1 VKGVESVAFLQI
13 GQVGEGQDLFVILLW
28 WIPFIFFLF
37 YGQRINA
44 QMTLLE
50 IGGIL
55 NQLNR
60 IRLIAWEET
69 LGVLRRKGCDPKV
82 AEDKLKQIVNSFFI
96 YPETLDPVGVFRK
109 IEHLLDVRDDKLL
122 DNVKEMLPHLDETEV
137 RNIENLIEATTAL
150 HQLYKT
156 VRHYYL
162 LSKRTN
168 NVYVIVQLQI
178 LLPQIVEYA
187 NAYYNALQA
196 FKKGVPVGDGIG
208 ALVASRLAYELGNHS
223 LNYEEITKDTI
234 LRKVKFEG
242 REIYIIKAKGPG
254 GNVGK
259 PGEAVRTLIE
269 DEKKKISLI
278 VMIDAALKLEGEK
291 TGEVAEGIGAA
302 IGGIGVDK
310 YKIEEVA
317 TKHKVPIYAVVIKVS
332 LANAISIMRKEV
344 YTSLKE
350 TIDRVKRIIL
360 EKSNPGES
368 VIVVGVGNTMGIY

>member
-1 VKGVESVAFLQI
+1 MESVAFLQI
-13 GQVGEGQDLFVILLW
+13 GQVGGGQDLFVILLW
-28 WIPFIFFLF
+28 WIPFIFLLF

-109 IEHLLDVRDDKLL
+109 IEHLLDVRDDRLL
-122 DNVKEMLPHLDETEV
+122 DSVKEMLPHLDEAEV
-137 RNIENLIEATTAL
+137 RNIENLVEATTAL

-168 NVYVIVQLQI
+168 NVYIIVQLQI

-223 LNYEEITKDTI
+223 LNYEEIAKDTI

-269 DEKKKISLI
+269 DKKKKISLI

-350 TIDRVKRIIL
+350 TIDRVKKVIL
-360 EKSNPGES
+360 EKSNPGEG

>member
-1 VKGVESVAFLQI
+1 MESVAFLQI
-13 GQVGEGQDLFVILLW
+13 GQVGGGQDLFVILLW
-28 WIPFIFFLF
+28 WIPFIFLLF

-109 IEHLLDVRDDKLL
+109 IEHLLDVRDDRLL
-122 DNVKEMLPHLDETEV
+122 DSVKEMLPHLDEAEV
-137 RNIENLIEATTAL
+137 RNIENLVEATTAL

-168 NVYVIVQLQI
+168 NVYIIVQLQI

-223 LNYEEITKDTI
+223 LNYEEIAKDTI

-350 TIDRVKRIIL
+350 TIDRVKKVIL
-360 EKSNPGES
+360 EKSNPGEG

>member
-1 VKGVESVAFLQI
+1 MESVAFLQI
-13 GQVGEGQDLFVILLW
+13 GQVGGGQDLFIILLW
-28 WIPFIFFLF
+28 WIPFIFLLF

-44 QMTLLE
+44 QMALLE

-60 IRLIAWEET
+60 IRQIAWEET

-96 YPETLDPVGVFRK
+96 FPETLDPVGVFRK

-122 DNVKEMLPHLDETEV
+122 DSVKEMLPHLDEAEV

-150 HQLYKT
+150 HQLYKI

-168 NVYVIVQLQI
+168 NVYIIVQLQI

-223 LNYEEITKDTI
+223 LNYEEIAKDTI

-350 TIDRVKRIIL
+350 TIDRVKKVIL
-360 EKSNPGES
+360 ERSNPGEG

>member
-13 GQVGEGQDLFVILLW
+13 GQVGGGQDLFVILLW
-28 WIPFIFFLF
+28 WIPFIFLLF

-109 IEHLLDVRDDKLL
+109 IEHLLDVRDDRLL
-122 DNVKEMLPHLDETEV
+122 DSVKEMLPHLDEAEV
-137 RNIENLIEATTAL
+137 RNIENLVEATTAL

-168 NVYVIVQLQI
+168 NVYIIVQLQI

-208 ALVASRLAYELGNHS
+208 ALVASRLAYELGNHP
-223 LNYEEITKDTI
+223 LNYEEIAKDTI

-269 DEKKKISLI
+269 DKKKKISLI

-350 TIDRVKRIIL
+350 TIDRVKKVIL
-360 EKSNPGES
+360 EKSNPGEG